1 MRFNYLQRLVVGA
14 VALLLIGLTVMPAQA
29 QDVIWERNAR
39 DGALASTPSWM
50 DGGNERGIAF
60 GEIDGQKVVVVASR
74 TGGAN
79 IRIMDADTGAD
90 ITPVTF
96 DLTSVAGGLF
106 VINDINFTEDGKLVV
121 TNMTLDAN
129 AAGNP
134 FKVYVFEPTG
144 GAPIASYSYNSSS
157 ATAERFG
164 DKASVFGSWTDGT
177 FRVLAAQQTSQPGS
191 ILSVTTTDQGDNW
204 TAERIALTAEAPS
217 DGNLVGNTSVAIAAN
232 GDLLTNGNGSLVK
245 RYSPS
250 GEYREGQNIGN
261 TGSNTGVKAFVVDGI
276 ELVAIYAYRG
286 PVDSEPTL
294 GYVDIFD
301 VSDAENPVSIAQSPK
316 MSSAAS
322 GNAINGDLDVRVD
335 GDGSFVVYGLAATQ
349 GLIAFGAEAPEVAP
363 TLAAFNLAGAAQP
376 AVSPFSSTTSADN
389 AAGSLVRGSGLAAAS
404 LNNGFSSNSFD
415 VATFDDALENDKYL
429 DVEIALEPGFKVD
442 LSSIEYYFRRT
453 NTGPTTA
460 LWAYS
465 TDGKNFTAFTDNI
478 DMTEFGTND
487 TKYGPVDL
495 SDIPELQGVQSY
507 SEITLRMFAWGAS
520 STTGTGAFGRFVDGD
535 DVVVTGTVEV
545 DPDYVAP
552 EPATDYV
559 ANLSGLVEVPANLSM
574 GSGMVSAVLTGDDL
588 VITGSFSGLT
598 GSYTMSHI
606 HLGDAGVN
614 GGVIAALTA
623 EIDSEGNGVYTAE
636 DNTYE
641 LDAED
646 KVILAAGGYYI
657 NVHTDEF
664 PAGEIRGQVLVSP
677 NTAPTASEIT
687 APAENADITVAGLAG
702 APFVPTWTAATDADD
717 DKVVYVWQLSADV
730 DFNNNLL
737 TLSTGTN
744 LSANLTLGAVDGILE
759 EAGVAINDQITV
771 YHRAVSTDGSA
782 LTFGDASSVNL
793 TRGEIFD
800 TYTIAEVRALD
811 SGTPVTIEGII
822 TRAKGVETRIQDATA
837 GLNTFSPASTDFST
851 AVAEG
856 DIAEGDLIRITGQ
869 RNVFNDQVQV
879 NNITGYEVVSRGNDL
894 PEAQLVTLAQIKANG
909 PDYEGQLVRVEEIT
923 IADAGDVTFSAGT
936 GSGKT
941 YSIQDPSATA
951 GEVDFR
957 VPNQNNTSIVGVA
970 IPDRPFT
977 FEGVVGNFRGQF
989 QLYAVNA
996 TDVIVPAQP
1005 LSGTYYIPQGTNER
1019 GFESLSA
1026 AVSALNEAG
1035 AVGEVTLYIDGDIN
1049 EEDQVR
1055 INRTD
1060 LNEETRVTIKPAP
1073 GKTPTISLP
1082 LLKIVDT
1089 GFITIDGANGDE
1101 YTRDLTFEK
1110 NGNVGGLIG
1119 VYSDAEDVDIA
1130 NINLTYQEDFG
1141 AGTYAIIINRH
1152 EFSGN
1157 TGQARDL
1164 VLYNVKVGSADMPF
1178 NDAIWLF
1185 GDATAAAHAIP
1196 FNTAIIDNEFHV
1208 GRSAIRTQTHV
1219 NTMFNGNK
1227 IFSYGFTA
1235 ETPVVRLN
1243 TPLESFELAN
1253 NEIVFV
1259 STDRTEATTFIG
1271 FQATNTLI
1279 AEVYAV
1285 NNTFSTAGFTGA
1297 GTENSFYGFRHE
1309 GTASSANFILA
1320 HNTFRITDTGSNGI
1334 HTAVGRTTGASSGAG
1349 LTFINN
1355 IVQLERSAENTYAY
1369 QWAGTTLDASSNNIF
1384 NGGAGAIAILGEDR
1398 YATLAA
1404 WNTATGNDATST
1416 SGSAQFVSNTNL
1428 RLTGSS
1434 IGDRNFAGV
1443 PLEMISTDIDGNDR
1457 SAEEPYKGAFESDA
1471 FGVSIESDEMP
1482 VVFSLN
1488 QNYPNPFN
1496 PTTLISYDL
1505 PVEANV
1511 QLSVYTVTGQLVT
1524 TLVNE
1529 ARPAG
1534 QHQVNFDATRLA
1546 SGVYI
1551 YRIIAGDFTQTQK
1564 MTLIK

>member
-1 MRFNYLQRLVVGA
+1 
-14 VALLLIGLTVMPAQA
+14 
-29 QDVIWERNAR
+29 
-39 DGALASTPSWM
+39 
-50 DGGNERGIAF
+50 
-60 GEIDGQKVVVVASR
+60 
-74 TGGAN
+74 
-79 IRIMDADTGAD
+79 
-90 ITPVTF
+90 
-96 DLTSVAGGLF
+96 
-106 VINDINFTEDGKLVV
+106 
-121 TNMTLDAN
+121 
-129 AAGNP
+129 
-134 FKVYVFEPTG
+134 
-144 GAPIASYSYNSSS
+144 
-157 ATAERFG
+157 
-164 DKASVFGSWTDGT
+164 
-177 FRVLAAQQTSQPGS
+177 
-191 ILSVTTTDQGDNW
+191 
-204 TAERIALTAEAPS
+204 
-217 DGNLVGNTSVAIAAN
+217 
-232 GDLLTNGNGSLVK
+232 
-245 RYSPS
+245 
-250 GEYREGQNIGN
+250 
-261 TGSNTGVKAFVVDGI
+261 
-276 ELVAIYAYRG
+276 
-286 PVDSEPTL
+286 
-294 GYVDIFD
+294 
-301 VSDAENPVSIAQSPK
+301 

-322 GNAINGDLDVRVD
+322 GNAVSGDVEVRVND
-335 GDGSFVVYGLAATQ
+335 DGSYVVYGLAATQ
-349 GLIAFGAEAPEVAP
+349 GLIAFGTEAPAVVDP
-363 TLAAFNLAGAAQP
+363 TLAAFNLTGAEQP
-376 AVSPFSSTTSADN
+376 AVSPFPSTTSADN
-389 AAGSLVRGSGLAAAS
+389 VAGSLGRGSGLTATS
-404 LNNGFSSNSFD
+404 LNNGFSSNAFD
-415 VATFDDALENDKYL
+415 VATFETAFEEDKHL
-429 DVEIALEPGFKVD
+429 DVVIQLEPGYKAN
-442 LSSIEYYFRRT
+442 LSSIEYYFRRS

-460 LWAYS
+460 KWAYS
-465 TDGKNFTAFTDNI
+465 LDGEEFTIFTDDI
-478 DMTEFGTND
+478 DMSEFGAND

-495 SDIPELQGVQSY
+495 SDIEELQGVLSY
-507 SEITLRMFAWGAS
+507 DAVILRMVTWGAS
-520 STTGTGAFGRFVDGD
+520 ASGGTGAFGRFTGGD

-574 GSGMVSAVLTGDDL
+574 GAGTVNAVLSGDVL
-588 VITGSFSGLT
+588 VVTGSFSGLT

-606 HLGDAGVN
+606 HLGEAGVN
-614 GGVIAALTA
+614 GGVEAELTA
-623 EIDSEGNGVYTAE
+623 VIDSEGNGVYTAE
-636 DNTYE
+636 DNTFE

-646 KVILAAGGYYI
+646 KAILAAGGYYI
-657 NVHTDEF
+657 NIHTDEF
-664 PAGEIRGQVLVSP
+664 PAGEIRGQLLVDP

-687 APAENADITVAGLAG
+687 APAENADITVAGFSG
-702 APFVPTWTAATDADD
+702 APFVPEWTAATDADD
-717 DKVVYVWQLSADV
+717 DKVVYVWQLAADA
-730 DFNNNLL
+730 DFNVELL
-737 TLSTGTN
+737 TLSAGSN
-744 LSANLTLGAVDGILE
+744 LSANLTLGAVDEILDA
-759 EAGVAINDQITV
+759 AGLEVDDQITV
-771 YHRAVSTDGSA
+771 YHRIISTDGSA

-793 TRGEIFD
+793 TRGVIFD
-800 TYTIAEVRALD
+800 TYTIAEVRTFDNETA
-811 SGTPVTIEGII
+811 VTIEGIV
-822 TRAKGVETRIQDATA
+822 TRARGVETRIKDATG

-856 DIAEGDLIRITGQ
+856 DIAEGDLVRITGQ
-869 RNVFNDQVQV
+869 KNVFNDQVQV
-879 NNITGYEVVSRGNDL
+879 NNITSFEVVSRGNDL
-894 PEAQLVTLAQIKANG
+894 PEAQVVTLAEIKANG
-909 PDYEGQLVRVEEIT
+909 LDYEGQLVRVEEIT
-923 IADAGDVTFSAGT
+923 IANDGDATFSAGT

-941 YSIQDPSATA
+941 YVIQDPSASA
-951 GEVDFR
+951 GDVDFR

-1005 LSGTYYIPQGTNER
+1005 LAGTYYIPQGTNER
-1019 GFESLSA
+1019 GFASLSA

-1035 AVGEVTLYIDGDIN
+1035 AVGEVTLFIDGDIN
-1049 EEDQVR
+1049 EEDEVR

-1060 LNEETRVTIKPAP
+1060 LTEDTRVTIKPAP

-1101 YTRDLTFEK
+1101 DTRDLTFEK
-1110 NGNVGGLIG
+1110 NSNVAALVG
-1119 VYSDAEDVDIA
+1119 VYSDAEDVEIM
-1130 NINLTYQEDFG
+1130 NINLTYQEEFG

-1157 TGQARDL
+1157 TGQAKDL
-1164 VLYNVKVGSADMPF
+1164 LLFNVKVGSADKPF

-1185 GDATAAAHAIP
+1185 GDATAAGHAVP
-1196 FNTAIIDNEFHV
+1196 LNTAIIDNEFHI

-1227 IFSYGFTA
+1227 VYAYGFAA
-1235 ETPVVRLN
+1235 EVSAVRLN

-1253 NEIVFV
+1253 NEFVFV
-1259 STDRTEATTFIG
+1259 STERTEATTFIG

-1297 GTENSFYGFRHE
+1297 GSENSFYGFRHE

-1320 HNTFRITDTGSNGI
+1320 HNTFRIADTGSSGI
-1334 HTAVGRTTGASSGAG
+1334 HTAVGRTTTASSGAG
-1349 LTFINN
+1349 VQFVNN
-1355 IVQLERSAENTYAY
+1355 IVSLERSEENTYAY

-1384 NGGAGAIAILGEDR
+1384 NGGAGAIAIIGEDR

-1416 SGSAQFVSNTNL
+1416 SASAEFVSNTDL

-1443 PLEMISTDIDGNDR
+1443 PLAMITTDIDGTER
-1457 SAEEPYKGAFESDA
+1457 SAEEPYKGAFEGDA
-1471 FGVSIESDEMP
+1471 FGVSVESDEMP